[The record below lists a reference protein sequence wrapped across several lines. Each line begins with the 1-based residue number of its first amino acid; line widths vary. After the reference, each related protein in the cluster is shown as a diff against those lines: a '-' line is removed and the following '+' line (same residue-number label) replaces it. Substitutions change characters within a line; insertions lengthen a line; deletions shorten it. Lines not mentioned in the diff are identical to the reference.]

1 MHALLIAGVLVV
13 QAASA
18 RTPSLGGDAVLVE
31 MVTLG
36 EPVDVPYPPEDANN
50 PPEEQVPEEQVEQ
63 VPGEQVPEEQVEQVP
78 GEQVPEEQ
86 VEQVPEEQVPE
97 EQVEQPETQ
106 GYSAVTSQGEPGAG
120 APGPATYEGRV
131 FAAIRRNFRTSVQ
144 PDRSYRIEMTV
155 NPDGTVDVLTVRTSG
170 VDAFD
175 RAVQTALSMAQMP
188 PFPPGRTSP
197 AVIRIEFLG
206 PEAQ

>member
-1 MHALLIAGVLVV
+1 VSRRSLLLSAGAHALLIMGVLVL
-13 QAASA
+13 QAASGRA
-18 RTPSLGGDAVLVE
+18 PALGGDAVLVE

-36 EPVDVPYPPEDANN
+36 EPADLPVPAEEVPN
-50 PPEEQVPEEQVEQ
+50 PPEEQVEQM
-63 VPGEQVPEEQVEQVP
+63 
-78 GEQVPEEQ
+78 PEEQ
-86 VEQVPEEQVPE
+86 VEQVPEEQVAQVPE
-97 EQVEQPETQ
+97 EQDEQPAAQ
-106 GYSAVTSQGEPGAG
+106 GYSAVPSQGAPGAG

-144 PDRSYRIEMTV
+144 PSQSYRIEMTV
-155 NPDGTVDVLTVRTSG
+155 SPDGTVDVLTIRTSG

-206 PEAQ
+206 PDAQ